1 MKTIGEN
8 IATLRKK
15 QGITQEALASVIGVS
30 TQAISKWEN
39 NTNMP
44 DITLLPIIS
53 SIFGVTI
60 DELFGKN
67 SEKTYYSFA
76 EVCDRANDAVL
87 DVMGNAFY
95 EGNETEPYD
104 QYVKCY
110 KNDLKKNNKLRT
122 AVFKNGNIVYHR
134 NDLGSIL
141 LKNPTD
147 GWVSNLST
155 DKVQKV
161 ARIIG
166 NGDFI
171 NLLKFVI
178 KSKTFTFTVPS
189 VCMKCDIKEPGRLV
203 NTIIESGLFDSKTL
217 EIADESV
224 TVYEFKHSGK
234 LHILYAV
241 FALAYE
247 FEEYQNIYFNYV
259 GG

>member
-8 IATLRKK
+8 IAALRKDRTM
-15 QGITQEALASVIGVS
+15 TQEALASAIGVS

-44 DITLLPIIS
+44 DISLLPVIS

-60 DELFGKN
+60 DELFGRN
-67 SEKTYYSFA
+67 TEKSYYSFA
-76 EVCDRANDAVL
+76 EVCNRANDAVL

-95 EGNETEPYD
+95 EGNESVPYD
-104 QYVKCY
+104 KYVKRY
-110 KNDLKKNNKLRT
+110 KTDLKKNDKLRT
-122 AVFKNGNIVYHR
+122 AVFTDGNVVYHR
-134 NDLGSIL
+134 SDLGSIL
-141 LKNPTD
+141 LKNPAE
-147 GWVSNLST
+147 GWASYLCT
-155 DKVQKV
+155 EKLEKC
-161 ARIIG
+161 ARLIG

-189 VCMKCDIKEPGRLV
+189 VCMKCDIKEPGRLED
-203 NTIIESGLFDSKTL
+203 TIIESGLFDSKAL
-217 EIADESV
+217 EIGDESV

-234 LHILYAV
+234 SHILYAV
-241 FALAYE
+241 FALACE
-247 FEEYQNIYFNYV
+247 FEEYQDIYFNYV

>member
-8 IATLRKK
+8 IATLRKN
-15 QGITQEALASVIGVS
+15 QGMTQEVLASAIGVS

-44 DITLLPIIS
+44 DISLLPIIS

-60 DELFGKN
+60 DELFGRN
-67 SEKTYYSFA
+67 TEKTYYSFA
-76 EVCDRANDAVL
+76 EVCDRANDTVL

-104 QYVKCY
+104 RYVKCY
-110 KNDLKKNNKLRT
+110 KNDLKKNDKLRT
-122 AVFKNGNIVYHR
+122 AVFTDGNIVYHR
-134 NDLGSIL
+134 SKLGSIL
-141 LKNPTD
+141 LKKPND
-147 GWVSNLST
+147 GWVSLFST
-155 DKVQKV
+155 DKLQKV
-161 ARIIG
+161 ARFLG

-171 NLLKFVI
+171 NFLKFVI
-178 KSKTFTFTVPS
+178 VSKMFTFTVSS
-189 VCMKCDIKEPGRLV
+189 VCSKCDIKDVNGLE
-203 NTIIESGLFDSKTL
+203 NTIIESGLFDSRAL
-217 EIADESV
+217 EIGDEYV

-241 FALAYE
+241 FAMACE
-247 FEEYQNIYFNYV
+247 FEEYQDIYLNYV